1 MNKPEDYQ
9 KDIESIRHLMERS
22 VKFISLSGLS
32 GILAGVYA
40 LLGAVAAYLLI
51 PFPLA
56 PVTYGVISDQ
66 HIIFQLLGIA
76 FAVLL
81 ASLLTGF
88 LFSSRKA
95 RKAGLKLWDATSRRL
110 TVNLAIPLVTGGLFI
125 FILLLSNL
133 YSIVV
138 PSFLIFYGLA
148 LINASPNLYEE
159 VRYLGY
165 SEILLGLVCALMP
178 RFGLAFW
185 AVGFG
190 VFHILY
196 GAVMHKKYDS

>member
-1 MNKPEDYQ
+1 MNKSEAYQ
-9 KDIESIRHLMERS
+9 KDIESIRQLMERS

-32 GILAGVYA
+32 GILAGIYA
-40 LLGAVAAYLLI
+40 LLGALAAYVLI
-51 PFPLA
+51 PDPLA
-56 PVTYGVISDQ
+56 PVSYGVISDQ
-66 HIIFQLLGIA
+66 RIIIQLLGIA
-76 FAVLL
+76 LAVLL
-81 ASLLTGF
+81 ASLITGF
-88 LFSSRKA
+88 LLSNRKA
-95 RKAGLKLWDATSRRL
+95 HNAGIKLWDATSRRL
-110 TVNLAIPLVTGGLFI
+110 TFNLAIPLVTGGLFI
-125 FILLLSNL
+125 FILLLSDH

-165 SEILLGLVCALMP
+165 SEILLGLVSALLP
-178 RFGLAFW
+178 QYGLVFW
-185 AVGFG
+185 AAGFG